1 MEVYLPALEG
11 NYDRPIDQ
19 PTDRHGGHK
28 EDTPPTNTHI
38 IQQLETMGAEL
49 EGVGISGGASV
60 KMDGRKNNEKKMILT
75 VVR

>member
-1 MEVYLPALEG
+1 MEVYLPALER

-49 EGVGISGGASV
+49 EGVGISEERV
-60 KMDGRKNNEKKMILT
+60 LKWTDGKTMNRK
-75 VVR
+75 